1 MRKPPVQHLR
11 EVLAASA
18 KVNAR
23 LMEDG
28 KYSSS
33 GASNRIFKRYL
44 FGRHPWLVLT
54 VILFASLLGMHV
66 YVYPAVGRYI
76 ADEILQIDLM
86 SLKNKQRPKMSVHT
100 SEKTQP
106 MMHQGERYRDSWTS
120 RLDEKPGLSTE
131 QKLHRLL
138 LLVLAVIIWEI
149 TRHIMATHLFFAT
162 ARLTQEAVFHMRN
175 HIHEKL
181 HELSQPYHDANSPG
195 RLLTHLFSDMQAM
208 ANCFTQLMRHIP
220 NGTAGII
227 AGTIITFTID
237 WHLALMVM
245 CALPAYAVVYKY
257 FSTRMKHVNRDIR
270 ERQGRLAGHIA
281 NRISLF
287 HVTKA
292 FSREIRESLTLAR
305 KTKPLLQR
313 QVISGLL
320 NTGLTVICGIIS
332 GTTTTMILWI
342 SAQNCLNGTMTTGEL
357 LMFFGTASNMFQPI
371 TMLINEVATMQ
382 RLEAVCAK
390 IVRVMDEPIAID
402 DPNDPLSVPDK
413 ACEISFDHL
422 TFQYPNTPSPALTD
436 LNFTIPASAKVCVMG
451 PSGSG
456 KSTLAKLVARF
467 YDPNEGSIL
476 VDGQNLKRFKLTDLR
491 NLIRYVHQEPIVFSG
506 TIGDNIRYGS
516 EDVDQQTVVRSA
528 QHVLIHDF
536 INQLPAKYRSL
547 THERG
552 LTLSGGQKQRVN
564 LARALVSNPHVLV
577 LDDCTSALDADTEA
591 KLIENLET
599 VLADRT
605 ALLVSHRISVALS
618 CDLVM
623 MLEDGKVVQM
633 GNPEQLIKNPGPFK
647 ELYEQQLER
656 AQHAQGTIT
665 VA

>member
-1 MRKPPVQHLR
+1 MRKPIITHVR
-11 EVLAASA
+11 EILDASE

-23 LMEDG
+23 LMEDSR
-28 KYSSS
+28 YSSS
-33 GASNRIFKRYL
+33 GAASRIFKRYI
-44 FGRHPWLVLT
+44 FSRHPWLVAS
-54 VILFASLLGMHV
+54 VVLFASLLGMHV

-76 ADEILQIDLM
+76 ADEIVQIDLM
-86 SLKNKQRPKMSVHT
+86 SLTNRTQPLPSVHT
-100 SEKTQP
+100 SEKTNP
-106 MMHQGERYRDSWTS
+106 MMHQGNRYRDSWTS
-120 RLDEKPGLSTE
+120 RLDAKPGLSTE

-138 LLVLAVIIWEI
+138 LLIIAVVLWEI
-149 TRHIMATHLFFAT
+149 TRHLMATHLFFAT
-162 ARLTQEAVFHMRN
+162 ARLTQEAIFHLRN

-181 HELSQPYHDANSPG
+181 HQLSQPYHDAHSPG
-195 RLLTHLFSDMQAM
+195 RLLTHLFSDMQALTH
-208 ANCFTQLMRHIP
+208 CFTMLMRHIP

-237 WHLALMVM
+237 WRLALMVI
-245 CALPAYAVVYKY
+245 CALPAYGVVYRY
-257 FSTRMKHVNRDIR
+257 FSTRMKYVNRDIR

-305 KTKPLLQR
+305 RTKPLLQR
-313 QVISGLL
+313 QVVSGML
-320 NTGLTVICGIIS
+320 NTALAVVCGIIS
-332 GTTTTMILWI
+332 GTATTMVLWI
-342 SAQNCLNGTMTTGEL
+342 SAQQCLNGTMTAGEL
-357 LMFFGTASNMFQPI
+357 LMFYGTAANMFQPI
-371 TMLINEVATMQ
+371 TMLINEVATLQ
-382 RLEAVCAK
+382 RLEAVSAK

-402 DPNDPLSVPDK
+402 DPNEPLNVPTE
-413 ACEISFDHL
+413 ACEIRFDHL

-436 LNFTIPASAKVCVMG
+436 LNFTVPAGAKVCIMG

-467 YDPNEGSIL
+467 YDPPEGAIL
-476 VDGQNLKRFKLTDLR
+476 INGQNLKRFKLTDLR

-516 EDVDQQTVVRSA
+516 EDADQQTVIRSA

-536 INQLPAKYRSL
+536 INTLPAKYRSL

-564 LARALVSNPHVLV
+564 LARALVSNPRVLV

-591 KLIENLET
+591 KLIENLGT

-605 ALLVSHRISVALS
+605 ALLVSHRVSVALS
-618 CDLVM
+618 CDIVM
-623 MLEDGKVVQM
+623 MLEDGSVKQI
-633 GNPEQLIKNPGPFK
+633 GEPDKLITQPGPFR
-647 ELYEQQLER
+647 ELYEQQLAR
-656 AQHAQGTIT
+656 AQHAQEQG
-665 VA
+665 AA

>member
-1 MRKPPVQHLR
+1 MRKPTLTHLR
-11 EVLAASA
+11 EVLKASA
-18 KVNAR
+18 EVSTR
-23 LMEDG
+23 LMRDG
-28 KYSSS
+28 KYSSQ
-33 GASNRIFKRYL
+33 GAAKRIFKRYIW
-44 FGRHPWLVLT
+44 GRHPWVLVS
-54 VILFASLLGMHV
+54 VVLFASLLGMHV

-76 ADEILQIDLM
+76 ADEIVEIDLT
-86 SLKNKQRPKMSVHT
+86 SRKNQMALPSVHT
-100 SEKTQP
+100 SEKTNP
-106 MMHQGERYRDSWTS
+106 LMHQDTRHRDSWTT
-120 RLDEKPGLSTE
+120 RLDAKPGLSIE

-138 LLVLAVIIWEI
+138 LLVLAVVLWEI
-149 TRHIMATHLFFAT
+149 TRHVMATHLFFAT
-162 ARLTQEAVFHMRN
+162 ARLTQEATFHMRN

-181 HELSQPYHDANSPG
+181 HQLSQPYHDAHSPG

-208 ANCFTQLMRHIP
+208 THCFTMLMRHIP

-237 WHLALMVM
+237 WRLAAMVM

-257 FSTRMKHVNRDIR
+257 FSSQMRNVNRDIR

-305 KTKPLLQR
+305 RTKPLLQR
-313 QVISGLL
+313 QVISGML
-320 NTGLTVICGIIS
+320 NTCLSVICGIIA
-332 GTTTTMILWI
+332 GTTTTMVLWI
-342 SAQNCLNGTMTTGEL
+342 SAQQCLSGQMTAGEL
-357 LMFFGTASNMFQPI
+357 LMFYGTAANMFQPI
-371 TMLINEVATMQ
+371 TMLINEVATLQ
-382 RLEAVCAK
+382 RLEAVSAK
-390 IVRVMDEPIAID
+390 IVRLMDEPIAID
-402 DPNDPLSVPDK
+402 DPNDPISVPDK
-413 ACEISFDHL
+413 ACEIRFDHL
-422 TFQYPNTPSPALTD
+422 TFQYPNTPSPAIED
-436 LNFTIPASAKVCVMG
+436 LDITVPAGAKVCVMG

-467 YDPNEGSIL
+467 YDPTEGSIL

-516 EDVDQQTVVRSA
+516 EEVDQQTVVRSA

-536 INQLPAKYRSL
+536 INTLPAKYRSL

-591 KLIENLET
+591 KLIDNLGT
-599 VLADRT
+599 VLSDRT
-605 ALLVSHRISVALS
+605 ALLVSHRVSVALS
-618 CDLVM
+618 CDYVM
-623 MLEDGKVVQM
+623 MLDAGKLVQM
-633 GNPEQLIKNPGPFK
+633 GAPDQLIKQPGPFR
-647 ELYEQQLER
+647 ELYEQQLAR
-656 AQHAQGTIT
+656 AQHAQSGMG
-665 VA
+665 AA